1 MAYGGRPSKY
11 KKEYCSRAIELLS
24 EGKSVIQIAAELNV
38 SRDTIYEWQKAHPE
52 FSDSI
57 KKGMAKS
64 EAFWEHVL
72 QGAASGLVSANS
84 AALIFLLKNRFQ
96 WKDRIEQDIDLKGD
110 MNIVSLTPEERDNEI
125 KSLLALAGNAQSEQT
140 E

>member
-1 MAYGGRPSKY
+1 MF
-11 KKEYCSRAIELLS
+11 S

-38 SRDTIYEWQKAHPE
+38 SRDTIYEWQGAYPE

-64 EAFWEHVL
+64 EAFWEHIL

-84 AALIFLLKNRFQ
+84 AALIFLLKNRFH
-96 WKDRIEQDIDLKGD
+96 WTDRVEQNIDLKGD
-110 MNIVSLTPEERDNEI
+110 MSVVSLTPEERDKEI
-125 KSLLALAGNAQSEQT
+125 ESLLALAREQP
-140 E
+140 EQAE